1 MSFFELNTADT
12 ISIVVE
18 PSRETASATL
28 GESLRQ
34 SEERFRLL
42 IENVRDYAI
51 FLLDTEGRVLTW
63 NPGAERIKGYK
74 PHDIIGRHF
83 STFYPAD
90 AIDRQWPQFELKMA
104 AQNGRFEDENW
115 RVKKDGS
122 LFWANVVITALRD
135 ANGQL
140 TGFAKITRDLTE
152 RREQEERLR
161 QSEERFRLLVENV
174 VDYAIF
180 MLDPAGQVVSW
191 NRGAERI
198 TGYKPSEIVGLH
210 FSRFFTPAE
219 IDARKPEEELVD
231 ALRNGSIQREGWR
244 VRKDGS
250 RYWADVTL
258 AAVFDGKG
266 QHHGFTKI
274 TRDLTQRR
282 QVEQLEESSRRINEF
297 LAMLAHELRNPLA
310 PLRNAVSVMQMAK
323 VQDGTINWARDVID
337 RQVTHMTRLVDD
349 LLDISRITSGKIT
362 LRCHPV
368 DGNDVVLRAVEVARP
383 LIDSRRHQLTI
394 FAAPKPVI
402 VEGDTTRLGQ
412 VVVNLL
418 NNAAKYTPEGGR
430 IEVSVGQQD
439 GTALIKVKDNG
450 LGISETLLP
459 KVFDLFAQGERS
471 LARAEGGL
479 GIGLTLARRIV
490 EMHRGTIEAAS
501 GGLNLGSEFTVR
513 LPLATWKSADTPG
526 SADEYFTA
534 AGVCR
539 VLVVDDNDDS
549 AQTMAMMLQLEG
561 HRAKVAHD
569 GRAALDVAREFKPH
583 VVLLDIGLPEMDGFD
598 VARRMRETPDLA
610 DTMLVAMTG
619 YGQEEDRRRTSQA
632 GFAHHLVKPI
642 DPEALKRVIASAGCE
657 G

>member
-1 MSFFELNTADT
+1 
-12 ISIVVE
+12 VVD
-18 PSRETASATL
+18 PSRDAASATL

-34 SEERFRLL
+34 SEERFRL
-42 IENVRDYAI
+42 IIDNVRDYAI
-51 FLLDTEGRVLTW
+51 FLLDADGRVLTW
-63 NPGAERIKGYK
+63 NQGAERIKGYK
-74 PHDIIGRHF
+74 ADEIIGRHF
-83 STFYPAD
+83 SSFYPAD

-135 ANGQL
+135 HDDRL
-140 TGFAKITRDLTE
+140 TGFVKITRDLTE
-152 RREQEERLR
+152 RREQQERLR

-174 VDYAIF
+174 TDYAIY
-180 MLDPAGQVVSW
+180 MLDPAGHVASW

-198 TGYKPSEIVGLH
+198 TGYKASEIVGLH

-219 IDARKPEEELVD
+219 IDARIPEDELTE
-231 ALRNGSIQREGWR
+231 ALRNGSLQREGWR
-244 VRKDGS
+244 VRKDGT
-250 RYWADVTL
+250 RFWADVTL
-258 AAVFDGKG
+258 TAVFAAKG
-266 QHHGFTKI
+266 EHLGFAKI

-282 QVEQLEESSRRINEF
+282 QVEELEQSSRRINEF

-310 PLRNAVSVMQMAK
+310 PLRNAVSVMQLAK
-323 VQDGTINWARDVID
+323 TQDSTVNWARDVID
-337 RQVTHMTRLVDD
+337 RQLTLMTRLVDD

-368 DGNDVVLRAVEVARP
+368 DANEVVQRAIEVARP
-383 LIDSRRHQLTI
+383 LIDSRRHLLIIET
-394 FAAPKPVI
+394 APKPVI

-412 VVVNLL
+412 VVINLL

-430 IEVSVGQQD
+430 IEVNVAEQNGSAIV
-439 GTALIKVKDNG
+439 TVKDNG
-450 LGISETLLP
+450 LGISETLLAE
-459 KVFDLFAQGERS
+459 VFDLFAQGERS
-471 LARAEGGL
+471 LARSEGGL

-490 EMHRGTIEAAS
+490 EMHGGTVEAKS
-501 GGLNLGSEFTVR
+501 PGLNQGSEFIVR
-513 LPLATWKSADTPG
+513 LPLATWKSTIVPG
-526 SADEYFTA
+526 GGDFVTA

-549 AQTMAMMLQLEG
+549 AQTMAMMLELEG

-569 GRAALDVAREFKPH
+569 GREAFEVARSFKPH

-598 VARRMRETPDLA
+598 VARRMREMPELTNA
-610 DTMLVAMTG
+610 MLVAMTG
-619 YGQEEDRRRTSQA
+619 YGQEDDRRRTAQA